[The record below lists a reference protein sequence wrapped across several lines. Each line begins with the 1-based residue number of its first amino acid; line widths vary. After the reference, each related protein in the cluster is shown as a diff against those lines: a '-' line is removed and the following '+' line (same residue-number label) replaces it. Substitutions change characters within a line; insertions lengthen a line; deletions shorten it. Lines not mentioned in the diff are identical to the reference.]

1 MVLTLLNENSRKAVL
16 CLGVASVPSLAAGLS
31 SGLTAYSVNVPGVGS
46 PATLWLRL
54 GDGRTLRVGV
64 DMHDLGAWEEIGTL
78 TFELANA
85 EGVPELI
92 SLPSSWLDVRE
103 VQKLVY
109 TSDDYEAECG
119 FSMRT
124 GSGDQLTIVPGADVY
139 TLAIEAPFLSLPFT
153 PENDLSAYLR
163 KAF

>member
-1 MVLTLLNENSRKAVL
+1 MKKVL
-16 CLGVASVPSLAAGLS
+16 CFGVASVSSLAAGLC
-31 SGLTAYSVNVPGVGS
+31 SGLIAYAVNAPRVGP

-64 DMHDLGAWEEIGTL
+64 DMHDLDDWEEIGTL

-85 EGVPELI
+85 EDVPQSV
-92 SLPSSWLDVRE
+92 SLPSSWLDVRD

-109 TSDDYEAECG
+109 NLDNCEAECG
-119 FSMRT
+119 FALCTS
-124 GSGDQLTIVPGADVY
+124 SGDQLTVVPGADVY
-139 TLAIEAPFLSLPFT
+139 TLAIAAPFLSLPFT
-153 PENDLSAYLR
+153 PENDLAAYLR